1 MRRGKATMS
10 GLHGTALP
18 AVAAEPSPG
27 RKYHRAGPGRNL
39 LRSCR
44 SHPLGPCPFAHCRR
58 AMPNPSPFR
67 HKALAAL
74 LAFLMGGLGVER
86 LYLGMKRW
94 WVPLA
99 VSAPMIPLLIGVANW
114 YQTPPF
120 FILMAPVIAGFIHAL
135 VIALMPD
142 EKFDARFNATSTRR
156 NRSGWNAVLVA
167 IATLMVGTTVLMITL
182 VLLFQTWFEYA
193 AGQIR

>member
-1 MRRGKATMS
+1 
-10 GLHGTALP
+10 
-18 AVAAEPSPG
+18 
-27 RKYHRAGPGRNL
+27 
-39 LRSCR
+39 
-44 SHPLGPCPFAHCRR
+44 
-58 AMPNPSPFR
+58 MPDSAPFR

-74 LAFLMGGLGVER
+74 LAFLLGGLGVER

-94 WVPLA
+94 WLPLI

-120 FILMAPVIAGFIHAL
+120 FILMVPVIAGFIHAL
-135 VIALMPD
+135 VLALTPD
-142 EKFDARFNATSTRR
+142 EKFDARFNGATTRR

-167 IATLMVGTTVLMITL
+167 IVTLMVGATVLMTTL